1 MATAPRRTA
10 LSRLSADHER
20 ESELGFEGDAGG
32 VERYRPSRTFA
43 MAGPSSCSTGD
54 VSRHRGEGHPRIR
67 RWMIQDCR
75 RPFSSLTD
83 IHEEL
88 GRLRLEIDELRS
100 RLACE
105 G

>member
-1 MATAPRRTA
+1 
-10 LSRLSADHER
+10 
-20 ESELGFEGDAGG
+20 
-32 VERYRPSRTFA
+32 
-43 MAGPSSCSTGD
+43 
-54 VSRHRGEGHPRIR
+54 
-67 RWMIQDCR
+67 MIQDCR

-88 GRLRLEIDELRS
+88 GRLRLEIAELRS